1 MGNQPG
7 SRDTVGSH
15 PPPPPAQEIPAQD
28 VPVPPEEL
36 RRRQLGRMLI
46 NARAGDRRAL
56 DEIVDRLMPLVW
68 NVARAQGLDQE
79 LAADVVQS
87 SWVTLL
93 EHLADIRS
101 PEALA
106 SWLITVTRRE
116 ARRVR
121 DGRRRFEF
129 GEPAAFDDLP
139 DPAGDPEQRAADL
152 DQYRCLWRNLRR
164 LNARCQELLRIVA
177 FVDRPDYT
185 AVSKMLRMPR
195 GGIGPTRGRCLT
207 KLRSLLAADPTWS
220 RP

>member
-116 ARRVR
+116 ARGKAVADVAR
-121 DGRRRFEF
+121 DLMSA
-129 GEPAAFDDLP
+129 PCP
-139 DPAGDPEQRAADL
+139 
-152 DQYRCLWRNLRR
+152 
-164 LNARCQELLRIVA
+164 ARCPVRPSTS
-177 FVDRPDYT
+177 DRCG
-185 AVSKMLRMPR
+185 VPR
-195 GGIGPTRGRCLT
+195 W
-207 KLRSLLAADPTWS
+207 WS
-220 RP
+220 WSWPFRPWWPA